1 MRTNLSKNVLL
12 TAVIIIIVMGIF
24 ITTIATMIQ
33 IMILYNH
40 DRVTPIIIII
50 ITVLV

>member
-1 MRTNLSKNVLL
+1 
-12 TAVIIIIVMGIF
+12 MGIF

-40 DRVTPIIIII
+40 DHVTPIITIII